1 MNTKKLKA
9 WDSSKL
15 DLDADYD
22 SKTMQ
27 DWLAI
32 LQGKKVPD
40 AEPNNRAYAEAV
52 RYGLKALQKGRVK
65 MSIDNRGLKA
75 TTLDVYDYLM
85 ENDSDIGTNIKEE
98 FYRSICVE
106 EDGVIYLLREEESED
121 KDYVHNNYKITIT
134 KLGE

>member
-27 DWLAI
+27 DWIAI

-52 RYGLKALQKGRVK
+52 RYGFKKLYPVRKSKLSETDALR
-65 MSIDNRGLKA
+65 
-75 TTLDVYDYLM
+75 
-85 ENDSDIGTNIKEE
+85 
-98 FYRSICVE
+98 FVE
-106 EDGVIYLLREEESED
+106 EMQDWLKKESE
-121 KDYVHNNYKITIT
+121 
-134 KLGE
+134 

>member
-1 MNTKKLKA
+1 MVKKKRRGRTTTKGETEMNKKLKA

-27 DWLAI
+27 DWLAV

-52 RYGLKALQKGRVK
+52 RYGLKALQKR
-65 MSIDNRGLKA
+65 RA
-75 TTLDVYDYLM
+75 
-85 ENDSDIGTNIKEE
+85 NDE
-98 FYRSICVE
+98 
-106 EDGVIYLLREEESED
+106 
-121 KDYVHNNYKITIT
+121 
-134 KLGE
+134 

>member
-1 MNTKKLKA
+1 MNKKLKA

-27 DWLAI
+27 DWLAV

-52 RYGLKALQKGRVK
+52 RYGLKALQKR
-65 MSIDNRGLKA
+65 RA
-75 TTLDVYDYLM
+75 
-85 ENDSDIGTNIKEE
+85 NDE
-98 FYRSICVE
+98 
-106 EDGVIYLLREEESED
+106 
-121 KDYVHNNYKITIT
+121 
-134 KLGE
+134 

>member
-52 RYGLKALQKGRVK
+52 RFGIISNDHGGVAPPTLKGEYIYERDGD
-65 MSIDNRGLKA
+65 IDEFNARLK
-75 TTLDVYDYLM
+75 
-85 ENDSDIGTNIKEE
+85 K
-98 FYRSICVE
+98 
-106 EDGVIYLLREEESED
+106 ESED
-121 KDYVHNNYKITIT
+121 
-134 KLGE
+134 E

>member
-27 DWLAI
+27 DWIAI

-40 AEPNNRAYAEAV
+40 AEPNNKAYAEAV
-52 RYGLKALQKGRVK
+52 RHGFKKLYPDRKSKLSETDALR
-65 MSIDNRGLKA
+65 
-75 TTLDVYDYLM
+75 
-85 ENDSDIGTNIKEE
+85 
-98 FYRSICVE
+98 FVE
-106 EDGVIYLLREEESED
+106 EMQDWLKKEG
-121 KDYVHNNYKITIT
+121 KD
-134 KLGE
+134 E